1 MATVYSAY
9 DPEFDRKVAIKVM
22 PKELMKDPQF
32 VERFN
37 REARTVARLE
47 HSSIVAVYDYGQQDG
62 QPYLVMRYMAG
73 GNLKEYLIQH
83 GPFSVQQ
90 AAALLSSLAPALDK
104 SHAEGIVHR
113 DVKPANILFDED
125 GNPYLSDF
133 GIVKLSQA
141 DITLTG
147 THDTIGTP
155 AYMSPEQA
163 RTQKDLDGR
172 SDIYSLAVILF
183 ELLTGEQPFKADTP
197 IGMAVAHIQ
206 DPIPHITERR
216 GDLPDSMQRIIDRGL
231 AKERNDR
238 YSSSQELV
246 DALRNL
252 ASKIE
257 RGELETIDALV
268 TGLKGER
275 LSEKHKI
282 PRWVWIIVGGLVF
295 VGISL
300 VCVAAVWFGR
310 GFVTQNDA
318 IPQVQTQIIIFTET
332 PGEQVVAPLEQS
344 TSTPEPTVTSTHFP
358 TATQTSS
365 SVPTETPVAPRISNF
380 IACPGTCTGTNA
392 TREFT
397 EAITKID
404 FRWDYENIPYG
415 AKYERIWSMDGR
427 EWAYY
432 SCAWS
437 WESNGIESKV
447 TLTEPDGLHSG
458 PWQVRILV
466 DGVELMREEFIVT
479 GNWTYWDAGGDFD
492 DCYGKR

>member
-1 MATVYSAY
+1 MQFDHFGRYQIKKRIGEGGMATVYSAY

-163 RTQKDLDGR
+163 RTQ
-172 SDIYSLAVILF
+172 
-183 ELLTGEQPFKADTP
+183 
-197 IGMAVAHIQ
+197 
-206 DPIPHITERR
+206 
-216 GDLPDSMQRIIDRGL
+216 
-231 AKERNDR
+231 
-238 YSSSQELV
+238 
-246 DALRNL
+246 
-252 ASKIE
+252 
-257 RGELETIDALV
+257 
-268 TGLKGER
+268 
-275 LSEKHKI
+275 
-282 PRWVWIIVGGLVF
+282 
-295 VGISL
+295 
-300 VCVAAVWFGR
+300 
-310 GFVTQNDA
+310 
-318 IPQVQTQIIIFTET
+318 
-332 PGEQVVAPLEQS
+332 
-344 TSTPEPTVTSTHFP
+344 
-358 TATQTSS
+358 
-365 SVPTETPVAPRISNF
+365 
-380 IACPGTCTGTNA
+380 
-392 TREFT
+392 
-397 EAITKID
+397 
-404 FRWDYENIPYG
+404 
-415 AKYERIWSMDGR
+415 
-427 EWAYY
+427 
-432 SCAWS
+432 
-437 WESNGIESKV
+437 
-447 TLTEPDGLHSG
+447 
-458 PWQVRILV
+458 
-466 DGVELMREEFIVT
+466 
-479 GNWTYWDAGGDFD
+479 
-492 DCYGKR
+492 